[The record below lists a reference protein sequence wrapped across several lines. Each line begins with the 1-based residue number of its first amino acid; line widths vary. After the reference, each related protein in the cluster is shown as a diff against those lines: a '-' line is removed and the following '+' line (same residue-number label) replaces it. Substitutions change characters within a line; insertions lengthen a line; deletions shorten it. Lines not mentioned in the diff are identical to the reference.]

1 MSAIAF
7 VLGNG
12 ESRRG
17 IDINDLKEK
26 GTVFACNGVYRTHQP
41 HWLVAVDP
49 KMILEI
55 AETDYVVHNKVYSN
69 FNNQYNK
76 HQKLL
81 DHVTWAKPSLGWSS
95 GPTALKL
102 ACDKGFKDI
111 YILGFDYQGHSE
123 KQNKA
128 TRFRFNNVF
137 KDTRNYKKSNDEATF
152 YGNWMNQ
159 TKRCLEDFKDVK
171 FHRVI
176 PEGWFKPQDLEWRG
190 NIDHP
195 TTEEF
200 LAKFDLKIK
209 I

>member
-1 MSAIAF
+1 MSNIAF

-17 IDINDLKEK
+17 IDINDLKEC

-41 HWLVAVDP
+41 DWLIAVDP
-49 KMILEI
+49 KMLLEI

-69 FNNQYNK
+69 YNVQYEK

-95 GPTALKL
+95 GPTGLRL
-102 ACDKGFKDI
+102 ACEKDFKEI
-111 YILGFDYQGHSE
+111 YILGFDYQGHNDGTH
-123 KQNKA
+123 KN
-128 TRFRFNNVF
+128 RFKFNNVF
-137 KDTRNYKKSNDEATF
+137 KDTRNYKKSQDEATF

-159 TKRCLEDFKDVK
+159 TKRVLKDFPDVK
-171 FHRVI
+171 FTRVI
-176 PEGWFKPQDLEWRG
+176 PRGWFRPKDLDWNE
-190 NIDHP
+190 NLDTT
-195 TTEEF
+195 TTEQF
-200 LAKFDLKIK
+200 LAKFDLQIK

>member
-1 MSAIAF
+1 MSSIAF

-17 IDINDLKEK
+17 IDINDLKQK
-26 GTVFACNGVYRTHQP
+26 GSVYACNGVYRTHQP

-49 KMILEI
+49 KMMLEI
-55 AETDYVVHNKVYSN
+55 AESDYVVHNKVYSN
-69 FNNQYNK
+69 FNSQYNK
-76 HQKLL
+76 VPKLL
-81 DHVTWAKPSLGWSS
+81 DHVTWSKPSLGWSS
-95 GPTALKL
+95 GPTALRL
-102 ACDKGFKDI
+102 ACEHGFKEI

-123 KQNKA
+123 ASNKN
-128 TRFRFNNVF
+128 RFRFNNVF
-137 KDTRNYKKSNDEATF
+137 KDTRNYKKGNDEATF

-159 TKRCLEDFKDVK
+159 TKKCLDEYKHIR

-176 PEGWFKPQDLEWRG
+176 PTGWFKPKDIDWKE

-200 LAKFDLKIK
+200 LEKFDLKIK
-209 I
+209 K